1 MKSDEHIWGTVGTW
15 NATVSTGHGIT
26 EASRCRKGR
35 ERRMAYKIF
44 LKLGRLGWRQ
54 ERNDVGICR
63 NSICG
68 NMGSNTF
75 LYNWPWVFRLTCPVL
90 VDVVGDVVNP
100 NFSIFFSYYVNFDV
114 VNPNFLFT

>member
-1 MKSDEHIWGTVGTW
+1 M
-15 NATVSTGHGIT
+15 VSTGHGIT

-54 ERNDVGICR
+54 ERNDVGIAYVGF
-63 NSICG
+63 I
-68 NMGSNTF
+68 GSNTF
-75 LYNWPWVFRLTCPVL
+75 PYNWPWVFRLTCPVL

-100 NFSIFFSYYVNFDV
+100 DFSLI
-114 VNPNFLFT
+114 T